1 MADMGQS
8 TLMDLGNSALTDDS
22 GFTLIEL
29 LVVILIIGILAA
41 IALPTFLSQQGKGQD
56 ASAKSSARNLV
67 SFVESCFADTQD
79 FTQCESSTQLGGT
92 AGVTG
97 LNLASYNATL
107 SAGQVEVQNATSN
120 TYVIQ
125 ALSNSGNVFQIAKAS
140 TGLITRDCGNPTV
153 GSGRGNGGCHS
164 TADASGNY
172 W

>member
-1 MADMGQS
+1 MLHKLRQRAQDER
-8 TLMDLGNSALTDDS
+8 

-79 FTQCESSTQLGGT
+79 YTACESSTQLGGT

-97 LNLASYNATL
+97 LNLLAYQAPLTS
-107 SAGQVEVQNATSN
+107 GGVEVQNSTQN

-125 ALSNSGNVFQIAKAS
+125 SLSASGNIFQISKAA
-140 TGLITRDCGNPTV
+140 TGLITRDCGV
-153 GSGRGNGGCHS
+153 GSVGAGRGNGGCR
-164 TADASGNY
+164 TVATNGNY

>member
-1 MADMGQS
+1 MLHKLRQRAQDER
-8 TLMDLGNSALTDDS
+8 

-67 SFVESCFADTQD
+67 SFVESCFADQ
-79 FTQCESSTQLGGT
+79 QNYSNCESSTQLGGT

-97 LNLASYNATL
+97 LNLLATGTTL
-107 SAGQVEVQNATSN
+107 TAGAVEVTAASSN
-120 TYVIQ
+120 TYTIQ
-125 ALSNSGNVFQIAKAS
+125 ALSNSGNVFQISKAS
-140 TGLITRDCGNPTV
+140 TGLISRDCGNPTV
-153 GSGRGNGGCHS
+153 GTGRGNGGCHS
-164 TADASGNY
+164 AQDASGNY